1 MPRLSR
7 WFVRTAFVYLLVGFS
22 IGGLIL
28 SAKAGMADAR
38 VWVWLLPHADLLVV
52 GWLIQLAMGVAY
64 WILPRIRDAGRG
76 RVRLAW
82 AAYILL
88 NSGLGFGAGLALLD
102 YWLPAGGWMS
112 RTFIP
117 GLLVQ
122 AVALCL
128 YVVYA
133 WPRVLPTI
141 TATDWKRKT
150 EAPRHQ

>member
-7 WFVRTAFVYLLVGFS
+7 WFVRTAFVYLLIGFS

-28 SAKAGMADAR
+28 SAKAGMVDAR
-38 VWVWLLPHADLLVV
+38 VWVWLLPHADFLVV
-52 GWLIQLAMGVAY
+52 GWLIQMAMGVAY

-102 YWLPAGGWMS
+102 YWFPAGGWMS

-122 AVALCL
+122 AIALCL

-141 TATDWKRKT
+141 TAADWKRKT
-150 EAPRHQ
+150 EAPRR